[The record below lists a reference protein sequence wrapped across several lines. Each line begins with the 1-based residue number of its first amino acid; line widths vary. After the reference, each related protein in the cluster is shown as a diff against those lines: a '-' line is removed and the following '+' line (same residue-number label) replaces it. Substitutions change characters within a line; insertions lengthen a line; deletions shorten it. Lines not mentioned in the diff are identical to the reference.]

1 MTPRLPYSRGKGGR
15 GRGGEGDLSEQGFA
29 FLLLT
34 PAAVLILTVI
44 LAPLL
49 VTFAY
54 TLIDMNLLSSAKG
67 RFTGLAAY
75 AAVLGSSWFRESLGR
90 TLYFTFVS
98 LAVEVGLGLLMALL
112 LAESFPGVKLLRALV
127 ILPWAIPTNVSG
139 ALWKWILHPDYGALN
154 ALLSWLGLI
163 RHYHAW
169 LGEPWLAMNMII
181 LADVWKMA
189 PYSAIFF
196 LASLQFIN
204 KSLYEAARIDGAGAL
219 KRFRYVTF
227 PHLVPTLLV
236 VAVMRS
242 MEKFKAFDLFYIMTK
257 GGPANGT
264 KVLTYDAYLRGF
276 DNLDYS
282 TAAAISYVIAF
293 MVLGFTIIYL
303 RLGRQEDI
311 ND

>member
-1 MTPRLPYSRGKGGR
+1 MHRVVPQPARGR

-29 FLLLT
+29 FLLLS
-34 PAAVLILTVI
+34 PAALLIVVVVLV
-44 LAPLL
+44 PLII
-49 VTFAY
+49 TFVY
-54 TLIDMNLLSSAKG
+54 TLTDMNLLSDTKG
-67 RFTGLAAY
+67 RFVGLANY
-75 AAVLGSSWFRESLGR
+75 GAVLGSSWFWESLGR

-98 LAVEVGLGLLMALL
+98 LILEVGLGLLFALL
-112 LAESFPGVKLLRALV
+112 LAGSFPGVGALRALV

-163 RHYHAW
+163 KEYQAW
-169 LGEPWLAMNMII
+169 LGQPWLAMNMVI

-196 LASLQFIN
+196 LAALQFIN
-204 KSLYEAARIDGAGAL
+204 RSLYEAARIDGAGVFR
-219 KRFRYVTF
+219 RFRYVTF

-236 VAVMRS
+236 VVVMRS

-282 TAAAISYVIAF
+282 AAATISYVIAF
-293 MVLGFTIIYL
+293 LVLAFTIVYL

-311 ND
+311 HD

>member
-1 MTPRLPYSRGKGGR
+1 MRSRHLKSPGRRAR

-34 PAAVLILTVI
+34 PAAVLILIVI
-44 LAPLL
+44 LLPLL
-49 VTFAY
+49 ITFGY
-54 TLIDMNLLSSAKG
+54 TLINMNLLSAAKG
-67 RFTGLAAY
+67 RFTGLANY
-75 AAVLGSSWFRESLGR
+75 ASVLGASWFWSSLGR

-98 LAVEVGLGLLMALL
+98 LVLETGLGLLFALL
-112 LAESFPGVKLLRALV
+112 LAGSFPGVGVLRSLV
-127 ILPWAIPTNVSG
+127 ILPWAIPTLVSG

-163 RHYHAW
+163 KEYHAW
-169 LGEPWLAMNMII
+169 LGQPWLAMNMVI

-196 LASLQFIN
+196 LAALQFIN
-204 KSLYEAARIDGAGAL
+204 KALYEAARIDGAGVFR
-219 KRFRYVTF
+219 RFRYVTF
-227 PHLVPTLLV
+227 PHLMPTLLV
-236 VAVMRS
+236 VVVMRS
-242 MEKFKAFDLFYIMTK
+242 MDKFKAFDLFYVMTK

-276 DNLDYS
+276 DNLNYS
-282 TAAAISYVIAF
+282 AAATISYVIAF
-293 MVLGFTIIYL
+293 LVLALTVIYL
-303 RLGRQEDI
+303 RLGKQEDV

>member
-1 MTPRLPYSRGKGGR
+1 MTASIPLKTRPK

-29 FLLLT
+29 FLLLS
-34 PAAVLILTVI
+34 PAALLILAIVLVP
-44 LAPLL
+44 LAI
-49 VTFAY
+49 TFAY
-54 TLIDMNLLSSAKG
+54 TLFDTNLLSDSKG
-67 RFTGLAAY
+67 RFMGLASY
-75 AAVLGSSWFRESLGR
+75 AAVLGAPWFWESLGR

-98 LAVEVGLGLLMALL
+98 LVLETGLGLLFALL
-112 LAESFPGVKLLRALV
+112 LNGRFPGVSVLRALV

-154 ALLSWLGLI
+154 ALLSWAGVI
-163 RHYHAW
+163 KEYQAW
-169 LGEPWLAMNMII
+169 LGQPWQAMNFVI

-196 LASLQFIN
+196 LAALQFIN
-204 KSLYEAARIDGAGAL
+204 KALYEAARIDGAGAFR
-219 KRFRYVTF
+219 RFRCVTF

-236 VAVMRS
+236 VVVMRS

-276 DNLDYS
+276 NNLDYS
-282 TAAAISYVIAF
+282 TAATISYVIAF
-293 MVLGFTIIYL
+293 IVLALTVAYL
-303 RLGRQEDI
+303 KAGKQEDI
-311 ND
+311 YD